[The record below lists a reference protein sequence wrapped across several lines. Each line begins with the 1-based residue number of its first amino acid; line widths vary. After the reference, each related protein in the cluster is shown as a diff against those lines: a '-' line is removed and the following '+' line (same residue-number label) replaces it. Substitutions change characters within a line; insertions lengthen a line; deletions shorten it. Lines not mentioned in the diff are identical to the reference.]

1 MRKPEEMMNLI
12 LSFANE
18 HEAIRAVLMNGSR
31 VNPEIKK
38 DPFQD
43 YDVVYI
49 VNEVEEFIN
58 SSEIPEY
65 FGEIMIMQL
74 PEEMKDPH
82 PTRHDNYVYLMQF
95 MDGTRIDL
103 GINRI
108 EDMHMITED
117 SLTQV
122 LLDKDNILRG
132 LPAPSLASHLPDLPT
147 LKRFADC
154 CNEFWWTNMHVA
166 KGIWRDE
173 LPYAKFFFETLLRSE
188 LMKMIVWD
196 IAIRTNCQAL
206 TGWANKHIQ
215 KHMLS
220 SEWISL
226 VGTYV
231 DADPDRMW
239 EALRTAG
246 RLFRTIGNRV
256 ASVMEFSYPTLE
268 DSRVSEYIQKIRNL
282 PKNAIEI

>member
-1 MRKPEEMMNLI
+1 MRKPDEMMDLI
-12 LSFANE
+12 LSFAKE
-18 HEAIRAVLMNGSR
+18 HDAIRAVLLNGSR
-31 VNPEIKK
+31 VNHELKQ

-49 VNEVEEFIN
+49 VNDLEKFIN

-74 PEEMKDPH
+74 PEDMKDPP
-82 PTRHDNYVYLMQF
+82 PTKHDSYVYLMQF

-108 EDMHMITED
+108 EDIHLITDD

-122 LLDKDNILRG
+122 LLDKDNILTE
-132 LPAPSLASHLPDLPT
+132 LPAPSLASHLPDIPT
-147 LKRFADC
+147 NKGFADC
-154 CNEFWWTNMHVA
+154 CNEFWWLNIHVA

-196 IAIRTNCQAL
+196 IAIRTNRQAFP
-206 TGWANKHIQ
+206 GWANRHIQ
-215 KHMLS
+215 KHMLP
-220 SEWISL
+220 SEWICL
-226 VGTYV
+226 VDTYV
-231 DADPDRMW
+231 DADPNRMW
-239 EALRTAG
+239 KALSTAG
-246 RLFRTIGNRV
+246 KLFRTIGNRV
-256 ASVMEFSYPTLE
+256 ALVMDFSYPSLE
-268 DSRVSEYIQKIRNL
+268 DSRVTEFVQKIRNL
-282 PKNAIEI
+282 PKDAIEI